1 MKDKVIDEPGNS
13 RMSQCACIVDTRFL
27 LLECRPMADGVD
39 DMRANRK
46 MVFEVVQ

>member
-1 MKDKVIDEPGNS
+1 MLDDHDVAIA
-13 RMSQCACIVDTRFL
+13 ACVLHEDHHA
-27 LLECRPMADGVD
+27 MADGVD